1 MVTSTVE
8 TLSPTRVKLH
18 ITVSPDELKPS
29 IAHAY
34 EHIAQDVQIPGFRK
48 GKVPAP
54 IIDQRVGRGAV
65 IEHAVS
71 EGLDGFYREAVTANE
86 LRVLGRPS
94 AEVVDWPSD
103 KDFTGD
109 LKVEVEVDV
118 RPEFELPSY
127 DDITIEV
134 DAVAT
139 DDAAIDEEL
148 DRLRARF
155 GTLVTVDRPAKTGD
169 FVELDLVA
177 TIDGN
182 EIDRAEGV
190 SYEVGSGELLEG
202 IDEAIES
209 LTAGEDTTFRS
220 KLVGGDHAG
229 EEAEVAVTVTA
240 VKERELPEADDDFA
254 QMASEFDTIA
264 ELRESLVERVSQQ
277 SVFTQGAAARDKL
290 VDALLEKA
298 DIPVPAGLVEDEVHA
313 HLEGEGR
320 LEDDVHRAEVA
331 EASEKQFRTQMILDK
346 IAEAHEVQVSQDEL
360 TQYLIQASGQYGM
373 APQDFVNTLQQN
385 GQLPVMVG
393 EVARNK
399 ALAIVLGKV
408 SVVDTDGKPVD
419 LTGFIAVEG
428 EESAADEVVEEAEE
442 IADAAADADAAE
454 EAPKKKAPAKR
465 APAKKKADASD
476 ATPAEAEAE
485 KAPAEKAEAEKAPAK
500 KAPAKKAPAKKAPAK
515 KPADDAAE

>member
-8 TLSPTRVKLH
+8 QLNPTRVKLH
-18 ITVSPDELKPS
+18 ITVTPDELKPS

-54 IIDQRVGRGAV
+54 IIDQRIGREAV
-65 IEHAVS
+65 LEHAVQ
-71 EGLDGFYREAVTANE
+71 EGLDAFYREAVTANE
-86 LRVLGRPS
+86 VRIVGRPS
-94 AEVVDWPSD
+94 AEIVEWPST
-103 KDFTGD
+103 KDFSGD

-127 DDITIEV
+127 DDITVEV
-134 DAVAT
+134 DAVET
-139 DDAAIDEEL
+139 DEAAVDAEL
-148 DRLRARF
+148 DKLRSRF
-155 GTLVTVDRPAKTGD
+155 GTLVTVDRPAKAGD

-202 IDEAIES
+202 IDEAIDS

-229 EEAEVAVTVTA
+229 EEAEVSVSVKA

-254 QMASEFDTIA
+254 QVASEFDTLA

-277 SVFTQGAAARDKL
+277 SVFTQGSAARDKL
-290 VDALLEKA
+290 IEILIERS
-298 DIPVPAGLVEDEVHA
+298 DIPVPAKLVEDEVHA

-320 LEDDVHRAEVA
+320 LEDDVHRAEVT
-331 EASEKQFRTQMILDK
+331 EASEKQFRTQMVLDK
-346 IAEAHEVQVSQDEL
+346 VAEKHEVQVSQDEL
-360 TQYLIQASGQYGM
+360 TQYLIQSSQQYGM
-373 APQDFVNTLQQN
+373 SPQDFVDALQEGN
-385 GQLPVMVG
+385 QLPLMVG

-399 ALAIVLGKV
+399 AVAVALGKV
-408 SVVDTDGKPVD
+408 TVVDTNGKPVD
-419 LTGFIAVEG
+419 LTGFVA
-428 EESAADEVVEEAEE
+428 EEDEAAEADAADE
-442 IADAAADADAAE
+442 
-454 EAPKKKAPAKR
+454 
-465 APAKKKADASD
+465 
-476 ATPAEAEAE
+476 ATE
-485 KAPAEKAEAEKAPAK
+485 EKAPAK

-515 KPADDAAE
+515 KADAEVEGDAEAPAKKAPAKKAPAKKAADAADDAEAPAKKAPAKRAPKKAADSE

>member
-8 TLSPTRVKLH
+8 KLSPTRVKLH
-18 ITVSPDELKPS
+18 ITVTPDELKPS

-86 LRVLGRPS
+86 VRTVGRPS

-103 KDFTGD
+103 KDFSGD

-118 RPEFELPSY
+118 RPEFDLPAL
-127 DDITIEV
+127 DGITVEV
-134 DAVAT
+134 DAVET
-139 DDAAIDEEL
+139 DEAAVDAEL

-155 GTLVTVDRPAKTGD
+155 GTLITVDRPAATGD

-182 EIDRAEGV
+182 QIDRAEGV

-202 IDEAIES
+202 IDEAVES

-220 KLVGGDHAG
+220 TLVGGDHAG
-229 EEAEVAVTVTA
+229 QEAEVAVTVKS
-240 VKERELPEADDDFA
+240 VKERELAEADDDFA
-254 QMASEFDTIA
+254 QIASEFDTIA
-264 ELRESLVERVSQQ
+264 ELRESIATRLSEQ
-277 SVFTQGAAARDKL
+277 SVYVQGAAARDKL
-290 VDALLEKA
+290 VDALIEKVE
-298 DIPVPAGLVEDEVHA
+298 IPVPAQLVEDEVHQ

-320 LEDDVHRAEVA
+320 LEDDVHRAEVT
-331 EASEKQFRTQMILDK
+331 EASQKQFRTQMILDK
-346 IAEAHEVQVSQDEL
+346 LAESSDVQVSQDEL
-360 TQYLIQASGQYGM
+360 TQYLIQSAAQYGM
-373 APQDFVNTLQQN
+373 APQEFVDALQQN
-385 GQLPVMVG
+385 GQLPLMVG

-399 ALAIVLGKV
+399 ALAIALGKV
-408 SVVDTDGKPVD
+408 TVVDTNGKTVD
-419 LTGFIAVEG
+419 LTGFIAVDDDD
-428 EESAADEVVEEAEE
+428 AAD
-442 IADAAADADAAE
+442 D
-454 EAPKKKAPAKR
+454 
-465 APAKKKADASD
+465 
-476 ATPAEAEAE
+476 AEATAE
-485 KAPAEKAEAEKAPAK
+485 PEAPAK

-515 KPADDAAE
+515 KAEAEKADDAAADEKPAKKAPAKKPAKKADSE